1 MQYMDRAVR
10 EKRAAAVLMCD
21 AVLMLLMLMG
31 LMGCLLF
38 WLGMC
43 QMKQPHA
50 DCQAA
55 LIHAVAGTYSLI
67 DWEVPPFTETLDDQG
82 ASEGYGATATAPVPS
97 TV

>member
-1 MQYMDRAVR
+1 MDGAVR

-50 DCQAA
+50 DC
-55 LIHAVAGTYSLI
+55 
-67 DWEVPPFTETLDDQG
+67 
-82 ASEGYGATATAPVPS
+82 
-97 TV
+97 